1 MIIRT
6 GLVGATPESCSYKES
21 FEPVAQNVQ
30 TDRCA
35 SQANNGQAPIIR
47 QHIKT
52 VILRLAAARQMA
64 IDCARS
70 IWDFAVELDRL
81 LDLGINH
88 DELRW
93 LIGKGYCDH
102 AYEKDQADNSKRTFE
117 SLGGFSITDRS
128 CFVLTDRGLSVS
140 SLLGSFVT
148 TSNIDQQDE
157 GKPSPTWDDQRHEL
171 RVGSVVIKQF
181 KWRASNQETIL
192 NAFEEEQWPPRIDDP
207 LPQDPEID
215 PKRRLND
222 AIKSLNRRQKTPIL
236 RFHGDGSGQGIYWE
250 LVSVSGS

>member
-1 MIIRT
+1 MINRT
-6 GLVGATPESCSYKES
+6 GAIGATPDS
-21 FEPVAQNVQ
+21 FSLGDSIRHSVHRATSDRRTTSEQ
-30 TDRCA
+30 TSKDPMRQ
-35 SQANNGQAPIIR
+35 SQ
-47 QHIKT
+47 IKS

-64 IDCARS
+64 VDCGRPL
-70 IWDFAVELDRL
+70 WDFAVELPRL
-81 LDLGINH
+81 LELGINH

-102 AYEKDQADNSKRTFE
+102 AYEKDQQNNSKRSFE

-140 SLLGSFVT
+140 CVIVALCDEVGEVHT
-148 TSNIDQQDE
+148 IDDE
-157 GKPSPTWDDQRHEL
+157 PRPTWDDQRHEL

-192 NAFEEEQWPPRIDDP
+192 TAFEEEEWPPRIDDP

-250 LVSVSGS
+250 LIAIPD